1 MYLQKNEL
9 AIACQSFPLKFLD
22 ISKRHKIMIGED
34 IIKLI
39 KIDPVH
45 LKFQLQQ
52 TIMNLSLRLRER
64 YALVSLREEQLVHIM
79 NEFSAPMR
87 SSAFSLMQMKGK
99 SARNPKDALVLF
111 LQEYFP
117 GRAEQLAKT
126 ISAIRESST
135 LSNEMI
141 TPTYS
146 AFLEILNKMHDVI
159 KD

>member
-1 MYLQKNEL
+1 
-9 AIACQSFPLKFLD
+9 
-22 ISKRHKIMIGED
+22 MIGED